1 MKGEKIMLSKEKL
14 QRISVLSKK
23 SKAQGLT
30 VEEAKEQTALRK
42 EYLDTFRS
50 SMRETIE
57 NVRVFDPEGN
67 EVTPEKL
74 RQKQNKNNLLN

>member
-1 MKGEKIMLSKEKL
+1 MLSKEKL
-14 QRISVLSKK
+14 HRISVLSKK
-23 SKAQGLT
+23 SKSQGLT
-30 VEEAKEQTALRK
+30 VEEAKEQTTLRK

-74 RQKQNKNNLLN
+74 RQKQNKNNRLN

>member
-1 MKGEKIMLSKEKL
+1 MLSKEKL

-23 SKAQGLT
+23 SKSQGLT
-30 VEEAKEQTALRK
+30 VEEAKEQTTLRK
-42 EYLDTFRS
+42 EYLDTFRT

-74 RQKQNKNNLLN
+74 RQKQNKNNRLN

>member
-1 MKGEKIMLSKEKL
+1 MLSKEKL
-14 QRISVLSKK
+14 QRISELSKK
-23 SKAQGLT
+23 SKSQGLT
-30 VEEAKEQTALRK
+30 VEEAKEQTTLRK

-74 RQKQNKNNLLN
+74 RQKQNKNNRLN

>member
-1 MKGEKIMLSKEKL
+1 MLSKEKL

-23 SKAQGLT
+23 SKSQGLT
-30 VEEAKEQTALRK
+30 VEEAKEQTTLRK

-74 RQKQNKNNLLN
+74 RQKQNKNNRLN

>member
-1 MKGEKIMLSKEKL
+1 MLSKEKL

-23 SKAQGLT
+23 SKSQGLT

>member
-1 MKGEKIMLSKEKL
+1 MLSKEKL
-14 QRISVLSKK
+14 HRISVLSKK
-23 SKAQGLT
+23 SKSQGLT
-30 VEEAKEQTALRK
+30 VEEAKEQTTLRK
-42 EYLDTFRS
+42 EYLDTFRT

-74 RQKQNKNNLLN
+74 RQKQNKNNRLN